1 MTRFFQRPGKR
12 KLVFIISD
20 FEKSEL
26 NCNSVSSNS
35 TFTQFS
41 ILSQVTHHKRQEMF
55 REGVVKQG
63 LAVSQ
68 AAVNLQGK

>member
-12 KLVFIISD
+12 KLVLIISD
-20 FEKSEL
+20 FENSEL
-26 NCNSVSSNS
+26 NCNSLSGNC
-35 TFTQFS
+35 TFKQFP

-55 REGVVKQG
+55 REGEVKRG